1 MAPTTRSR
9 VVTTMVVLTAVN
21 FLNYIDRYVLAAVLD
36 GVNGSFAL
44 SDAQGGLLT
53 SMFVVVYMLA
63 SPLTGM
69 WGDRIT
75 RKYIVAGGVALWSL
89 ATVGSGLAP
98 DYETMLGMRALVG
111 VGEAGYA
118 AVAPAIIADLFA
130 EKKRGRMLAYF
141 YLAIPMGSAI
151 GFGLGGAV
159 AEHHEAVLQALG
171 LAHLQLEGWRV
182 ALCVAG
188 VPGLLMALIAV
199 FMHEPQRG
207 AADED
212 EYLADA
218 GKNWRET
225 LRVLFRSPA
234 WRIDTVGMTLMTFA
248 MGGIAA
254 WMPTYLQR
262 AHAMSEGD
270 AGMIFGGITVVAGL
284 LATLLGGHLGDRAFA
299 KSAGG
304 YFRVSG
310 WGLLLGAPFV
320 LAMPLLGAKTA
331 VLVAA
336 FVAEFFLF
344 LNTGPLNAA
353 LVACVGPHLRATAVA
368 VNVLFIHAL
377 GDAISPL
384 LIGAA
389 SDALGGGGQG
399 LGWAIAATALPL
411 AAGGLVLIRGAK
423 RVEAQPQGLRAVD
436 G

>member
-1 MAPTTRSR
+1 MF
-9 VVTTMVVLTAVN
+9 VLTAVN

-36 GVNGSFAL
+36 GVNTSFAL

-53 SMFVVVYMLA
+53 SMFVIVYMIA
-63 SPLTGM
+63 SPLTGA
-69 WGDRIT
+69 WGDRAT

-98 DYETMLGMRALVG
+98 DYGTMLFTRALVG
-111 VGEAGYA
+111 IGEAGYA
-118 AVAPAIIADLFA
+118 AVAPAMIADLFV
-130 EKKRGRMLAYF
+130 EKRRGRMLAYF

-159 AEHHEAVLQALG
+159 AENHEEVLGAFGLG
-171 LAHLQLEGWRV
+171 HIDLEGWRV

-188 VPGLLMALIAV
+188 VPGLLMAVLAV
-199 FMHEPQRG
+199 FMPEPKRG
-207 AADED
+207 ASDEH
-212 EYLADA
+212 EYLGGTRADLSIRD
-218 GKNWRET
+218 GIRTLFKN
-225 LRVLFRSPA
+225 PA

-262 AHAMSEGD
+262 AHAMSEGE
-270 AGMIFGGITVVAGL
+270 AGMTFGAITVVAGL
-284 LATLLGGHLGDRAFA
+284 IATLVGGQLGDRAFA
-299 KSAGG
+299 KRAGG

-320 LAMPLLGAKTA
+320 LAMPLLGAKSA
-331 VLVAA
+331 VLIAA

-353 LVACVGPHLRATAVA
+353 LVACVGPQLRATAVA

-384 LIGAA
+384 IIGVG
-389 SDALGGGGQG
+389 SDLMGGGGEG
-399 LGWAIAATALPL
+399 LGIAIAFTALPL
-411 AAGGLVLIRGAK
+411 AAGGVVLIRGAK
-423 RVEAQPQGLRAVD
+423 RVDAQPEGLRAMD